1 MDRGGGGGDLDSTPR
16 CDDIDNA
23 AYDIMSSCGDHVRYL
38 MSSQNMSEEEARK
51 EIATENPVCVY
62 PCRAR

>member
-1 MDRGGGGGDLDSTPR
+1 
-16 CDDIDNA
+16 
-23 AYDIMSSCGDHVRYL
+23 MSSCGDHVRYL